1 MNRIL
6 LFFALVIFAIAQA
19 NAEETTAPPL
29 DAAQVFEWWDDG
41 IITPEEADEIFTRLE
56 EENYDEACLLA
67 EVYAQEPCVT
77 TAASTTKSPRQKRK
91 NKTAKSARSSGSAH
105 SAEATHSA
113 QLTKSAPPP
122 SLIPHGRVSWNGQYD
137 SDGHLK
143 KHREELQIQFYY
155 FKLHLGSQ
163 ELLSYR
169 RDGYEAHFGQIST
182 LEFHSHLPLDTLWG
196 AAIHFP
202 IGKFHLGA
210 HIDSSKTF
218 HTHVAFH
225 PNRQN
230 ELTAAFWKFPDAG
243 AIALQARTTLGQI
256 SAWYQFGQDLPLVKI
271 QLQSEKEHLS
281 WKTTAYI
288 HGDSI
293 PQGLNL
299 SKGIAENWLWASQTV
314 TAHWPEALNTAF
326 SAKARILSPV
336 SSDSVSARFKMTF
349 SSGPEHLR
357 PSISLTC
364 LEASENCNDTEWKG
378 GIESA
383 WEHVSF
389 KSSARFR
396 HNKGH
401 TKPPRIEIGASYR
414 KSSRT
419 FVKLTLAFPEANPA
433 KSISIQNEFRIDNDF
448 LGCDFIFAFKKTQK
462 TDFHPNYAHL
472 EATLK
477 F

>member
-6 LFFALVIFAIAQA
+6 LFFALIIFATAQA
-19 NAEETTAPPL
+19 NAEESSTAAPPL
-29 DAAQVFEWWDDG
+29 DAAQVFEWWDNG
-41 IITPEEADEIFTRLE
+41 IITPEEADEIFSRLE

-67 EVYAQEPCVT
+67 EVYAQEPC
-77 TAASTTKSPRQKRK
+77 AISNKNSKKKQHKKQKS
-91 NKTAKSARSSGSAH
+91 KTAKSAQSAKI
-105 SAEATHSA
+105 A
-113 QLTKSAPPP
+113 QSPPI
-122 SLIPHGRVSWNGQYD
+122 IPHGRASWKGQYD

-143 KHREELQIQFYY
+143 KKREELQIQFYY

-169 RDGYEAHFGQIST
+169 RDGYESHFGQIST

-196 AAIHFP
+196 ATLRFP

-218 HTHVAFH
+218 HTQIEFH

-299 SKGIAENWLWASQTV
+299 SKGIADNRLWASQTV
-314 TAHWPEALNTAF
+314 NVQWPEALNTIL
-326 SAKARILSPV
+326 SAKARVLSAIA
-336 SSDSVSARFKMTF
+336 SDSVNARFKIALT
-349 SSGPEHLR
+349 SGPGRLR
-357 PSISLTC
+357 TSFSATC
-364 LEASENCNDTEWKG
+364 LDANDNCSSTEWNG
-378 GIESA
+378 NVESDWNTLA
-383 WEHVSF
+383 F
-389 KSSARFR
+389 KANAKVR
-396 HNKGH
+396 HENNR
-401 TKPPRIEIGASYR
+401 TKPPKIELGASYH
-414 KSSRT
+414 SSLALA
-419 FVKLTLAFPEANPA
+419 KLTIAFPQMNPA
-433 KSISIQNEFRIDNDF
+433 KSISLQNEVKLDNDWF
-448 LGCDFIFAFKKTQK
+448 GCDFVFAFKKTK
-462 TDFHPNYAHL
+462 TKLFSPSYAHL
-472 EATLK
+472 QTNLK

>member
-67 EVYAQEPCVT
+67 EVYAQEPCTILNKT
-77 TAASTTKSPRQKRK
+77 TEKNARKKRK
-91 NKTAKSARSSGSAH
+91 NKTTKSARSSDSAH

-113 QLTKSAPPP
+113 QASKSEPPP
-122 SLIPHGRVSWNGQYD
+122 IIPHGRVSWNGQYD

-155 FKLHLGSQ
+155 FKLRLGSQ

-169 RDGYEAHFGQIST
+169 RDNYEAHFGQIST

-196 AAIHFP
+196 AALRFP

-299 SKGIAENWLWASQTV
+299 SKGIAGNRLWASQTV
-314 TAHWPEALNTAF
+314 NVQWPEALNTVL
-326 SAKARILSPV
+326 SAKARVLSAIA
-336 SSDSVSARFKMTF
+336 SDSVNARFKITLT
-349 SSGPEHLR
+349 SGPERLR
-357 PSISLTC
+357 ASLSATC
-364 LEASENCNDTEWKG
+364 IEASDNCSSTEWNSNV
-378 GIESA
+378 ESDWNA
-383 WEHVSF
+383 LAF
-389 KSSARFR
+389 KASTKVR
-396 HNKGH
+396 HENNR
-401 TKPPRIEIGASYR
+401 TKPPRIELGASYR
-414 KSSRT
+414 SSLALA
-419 FVKLTLAFPEANPA
+419 KLTVALPQANPA
-433 KSISIQNEFRIDNDF
+433 KSISLQNEIKLDSDWF
-448 LGCDFIFAFKKTQK
+448 GCDFVFAFKKTK
-462 TDFHPNYAHL
+462 TKSFRPSYAHL
-472 EATLK
+472 QTNVK